1 MAPMSEPLFST
12 EVRALLL
19 KAGCEAVPITEEDV
33 GARAKNA
40 LRRRGILVVGGLL
53 DMTVEQLLDI
63 RNIGRRSIDQMRQAP
78 ANWIRVSPFDS
89 QVRGEPPSTAPA
101 MVASQRP
108 QVGAF
113 QGQLFDT
120 LDEPGTGAPLDRA
133 LARWVAQAAP
143 KWSESRRRALMTR
156 IGWNGSDVC
165 TLEAA
170 AGQLDVTRERVRQMQ
185 LQLTQ
190 RLRHRLPL
198 EAEPFQ
204 RAAQLVSEGRDAGA
218 VSMGTLLWQEGLLGS
233 PLPDAGIAL
242 MFDLLGTPEVARRYE
257 VERQR
262 LLPEVRCVVAA
273 ARRLANSVG
282 VVCLEWVQGDAGV
295 AVDLDLVRSTLE
307 STTWVKWLDSEWFW
321 YPRHKS
327 GRNRLENVT
336 IKMLAACGP
345 LELHEISDGLDR
357 YRRVGRLPRVP
368 SSYALR
374 LFFADDPKFSL
385 SAGDIVSPTEDL
397 DADLVLDETE
407 RTLYHILRDAPMGFL
422 DRTELLRQATEAGIN
437 QNTFAVYSSY
447 SPILDNPVTDRW
459 VLRGADVSPAA
470 MEAYQKQRKHRL
482 SREEWTEAGS
492 LRLEREVADHWS
504 LVVSIP
510 HAYRA
515 YLNGRTFQ
523 AVDMQGA
530 TCGLIRWASTG
541 LSWGYSVF
549 LQALDAKDGDVL
561 VADFD
566 LIRGSVTLYLRRVA
580 ERLSDGK
587 R

>member
-1 MAPMSEPLFST
+1 
-12 EVRALLL
+12 
-19 KAGCEAVPITEEDV
+19 
-33 GARAKNA
+33 
-40 LRRRGILVVGGLL
+40 
-53 DMTVEQLLDI
+53 
-63 RNIGRRSIDQMRQAP
+63 
-78 ANWIRVSPFDS
+78 
-89 QVRGEPPSTAPA
+89 
-101 MVASQRP
+101 
-108 QVGAF
+108 
-113 QGQLFDT
+113 
-120 LDEPGTGAPLDRA
+120 
-133 LARWVAQAAP
+133 
-143 KWSESRRRALMTR
+143 
-156 IGWNGSDVC
+156 
-165 TLEAA
+165 
-170 AGQLDVTRERVRQMQ
+170 
-185 LQLTQ
+185 
-190 RLRHRLPL
+190 
-198 EAEPFQ
+198 
-204 RAAQLVSEGRDAGA
+204 
-218 VSMGTLLWQEGLLGS
+218 
-233 PLPDAGIAL
+233 
-242 MFDLLGTPEVARRYE
+242 
-257 VERQR
+257 
-262 LLPEVRCVVAA
+262 
-273 ARRLANSVG
+273 
-282 VVCLEWVQGDAGV
+282 
-295 AVDLDLVRSTLE
+295 
-307 STTWVKWLDSEWFW
+307 
-321 YPRHKS
+321 
-327 GRNRLENVT
+327 
-336 IKMLAACGP
+336 
-345 LELHEISDGLDR
+345 
-357 YRRVGRLPRVP
+357 
-368 SSYALR
+368 
-374 LFFADDPKFSL
+374 
-385 SAGDIVSPTEDL
+385 
-397 DADLVLDETE
+397 
-407 RTLYHILRDAPMGFL
+407 MGFL